1 MSNVIGGE
9 VHEIILA
16 GRSWEVSEQ
25 KNLELV
31 VYDDDDTYR
40 QAEEC
45 QTQISYIYIYIHTNK
60 IASIRVVP
68 PNSDNLLLK
77 WYLSNDQQPRVEEQS
92 GVNITNHS
100 ILIHN
105 KLYIYISIVLYNKL
119 NILYLIQYML
129 IS

>member
-45 QTQISYIYIYIHTNK
+45 QTQISYIYTYK
-60 IASIRVVP
+60 
-68 PNSDNLLLK
+68 
-77 WYLSNDQQPRVEEQS
+77 
-92 GVNITNHS
+92 
-100 ILIHN
+100 
-105 KLYIYISIVLYNKL
+105 
-119 NILYLIQYML
+119 
-129 IS
+129 

>member
-60 IASIRVVP
+60 IASIRVVSP
-68 PNSDNLLLK
+68 K
-77 WYLSNDQQPRVEEQS
+77 Q
-92 GVNITNHS
+92 
-100 ILIHN
+100 
-105 KLYIYISIVLYNKL
+105 
-119 NILYLIQYML
+119 
-129 IS
+129 

>member
-1 MSNVIGGE
+1 MPSSSTSIGFMSNVIGGE

-45 QTQISYIYIYIHTNK
+45 QTQISYIYIHTNK
-60 IASIRVVP
+60 IASIRVVSP
-68 PNSDNLLLK
+68 K
-77 WYLSNDQQPRVEEQS
+77 Q
-92 GVNITNHS
+92 
-100 ILIHN
+100 
-105 KLYIYISIVLYNKL
+105 
-119 NILYLIQYML
+119 
-129 IS
+129 